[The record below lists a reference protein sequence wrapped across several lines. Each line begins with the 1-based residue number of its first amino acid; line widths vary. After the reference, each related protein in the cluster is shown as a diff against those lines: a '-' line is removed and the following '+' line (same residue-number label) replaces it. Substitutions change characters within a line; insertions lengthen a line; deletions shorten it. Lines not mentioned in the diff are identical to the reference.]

1 MLSLL
6 LTICLATV
14 SHGGALD
21 DKARLTAADI
31 RSVHPD
37 VAARVDEMQPI
48 RNRAGSWYF
57 PGADLTNPLAQTLI
71 KDRIRARRDEASIR
85 IALVYALEPEN
96 RFAWREI
103 QAEEPSVRVAMLHG
117 YKGLNTSQS
126 GEILARALQDG
137 SSSVR
142 AEAARLVGYRNDVE
156 SLSSSL
162 MVVLSD
168 PSEDVRRLAVR
179 SLGWLQVKEA
189 FVPVSAMLQDAAP
202 SVRVAAVRALA
213 NIDHEQARSLPAIST
228 MKADE
233 DLGVQRAVKRVL
245 QP

>member
-6 LTICLATV
+6 LTICLSTV
-14 SHGGALD
+14 SHGGAVD
-21 DKARLTAADI
+21 DELRLTVADI
-31 RSVHPD
+31 RSAHPD
-37 VAARVDEMQPI
+37 VALRVDEMQPI

-71 KDRIRARRDEASIR
+71 KDRIRTRRDEAPIR

-103 QAEEPSVRVAMLHG
+103 ETEEPSVRVAMLHG

-179 SLGWLQVKEA
+179 SLGWLQVQEA
-189 FVPVSAMLQDAAP
+189 FVPVSALLKDSAP
-202 SVRVAAVRALA
+202 SVRVAAVRALGK
-213 NIDHEQARSLPAIST
+213 IDHDQARALPAIST
-228 MKADE
+228 LKVDE
-233 DLGVQRAVKRVL
+233 DPSVQRAVKRIL
-245 QP
+245 RP